1 MAKHTYVWQT
11 SVWPKLVWKA
21 EPLFGPLGGARR
33 SQGRL
38 LGQAENIGLKSQA
51 EILIEEAFTT
61 AAIEGEKLDRDR
73 IRSSVARRLGL
84 PTAGLPPTDRGV
96 DGLVEVLIDATTNHH
111 RPLSPKRLKGWHAAL
126 FPTGYSAMRK
136 IAVGKWRRAPVP
148 MRVVSGPL
156 GKERIHYEA
165 PPAHRLEK
173 EMTVLLRWWN
183 SSSTQEMDGLV
194 RAGLAH
200 FWFVSIHPFEDGNG
214 RIARAITDMA
224 LAQDEGLDLRLYS
237 MSAQIVEER
246 DDYYKVL
253 ERNQKG
259 NGDVTDWLVWFLRC
273 LERSIRRAEV
283 QVNVALQK
291 ARFWRIHSETTL
303 NERQRKVVNR
313 LLDVG
318 PGKFE
323 GGLTNRKYVAL
334 TKVSR
339 ETAKRDIADLV
350 DKCILARNPGGGR
363 NASYDVVWP

>member
-1 MAKHTYVWQT
+1 MAKHIYVWQT
-11 SVWPKLVWKA
+11 STWPKLVWKA
-21 EPLFGPLGGARR
+21 EPLLGPLGSARR

-38 LGQAENIGLKSQA
+38 LGQAESIGLKSQA

-84 PTAGLPPTDRGV
+84 PTAGLPPTDRNV
-96 DGLVEVLIDATTNHH
+96 DGLVEVLIDATTNRDH
-111 RPLSPKRLKGWHAAL
+111 PLSPKRLKGWHAAL
-126 FPTGYSAMRK
+126 FPTGYSGMKEILVGRWRK
-136 IAVGKWRRAPVP
+136 TVAP
-148 MRVVSGPL
+148 MRVVSGPI
-156 GKERIHYEA
+156 GKERVHYEA
-165 PPAHRLEK
+165 PPAKRLDR
-173 EMTVLLRWWN
+173 EMADFVHWWH
-183 SSSTQEMDGLV
+183 SWSLQEIDGLV
-194 RAGLAH
+194 RAGVAH

-224 LAQDEGLDLRLYS
+224 LAQDEELDLRLYS
-237 MSAQIVEER
+237 MSAQIVDER

-259 NGDVTDWLVWFLRC
+259 DGDVTDWLVWFLGC
-273 LERSIRRAEV
+273 LERSMRRAEG
-283 QVNVALQK
+283 QVHVALQR
-291 ARFWRIHSETTL
+291 ARFWRDHSETTL

-318 PGKFE
+318 RGKFE

-350 DKCILARNPGGGR
+350 DKGILARNPGGGR
-363 NASYDVVWP
+363 NASYDIVLP

>member
-1 MAKHTYVWQT
+1 VAKHTYVWQT
-11 SVWPKLVWKA
+11 SAWPKLVWEA
-21 EPLFGPLGGARR
+21 ESLLGPLGSARR

-38 LGQAENIGLKSQA
+38 LGQAESIGLKSQA

-84 PTAGLPPTDRGV
+84 PTAGLPPANRNV
-96 DGLVEVLIDATTNHH
+96 DGLVEVLVDATANRD

-126 FPTGYSAMRK
+126 FPTGYSGTRK
-136 IAVGKWRRAPVP
+136 ILVGRWRKNSVP
-148 MRVVSGPL
+148 MRVVSGPI

-173 EMTVLLRWWN
+173 EIASFLRWWH
-183 SSSTQEMDGLV
+183 SSSSRNTDGLL

-200 FWFVSIHPFEDGNG
+200 FWFASIHPFEDGNG

-237 MSAQIVEER
+237 MSTQIVDER
-246 DDYYKVL
+246 DDYYEVL
-253 ERNQKG
+253 ERNQKSH
-259 NGDVTDWLVWFLRC
+259 GDVTDWLVWFLGC
-273 LERSIRRAEV
+273 LARSICRAEG
-283 QVNVALQK
+283 QFHVALQK
-291 ARFWRIHSETTL
+291 ARFWRDHCETAL
-303 NERQRKVVNR
+303 NQRQRKVVNR

-334 TKVSR
+334 TKASR

-350 DKCILARNPGGGR
+350 DKGILARNPGGGR
-363 NASYDVVWP
+363 NASYDIVWP